1 MSSTATASRSISRT
15 TVGAPSWF
23 ACSRSRSRVSSVTGS
38 VSGTSPVCWHEHQ
51 VPQVLEQ
58 VGDEPPEILAL
69 LRELLEEHERAGRVA
84 LDDEVAEAEQHLLL
98 DRAEQL
104 QHVLHRDRAARRGD
118 TWSSVDTAS
127 RNEPRA
133 ARAMSASAASG
144 TSIPSPSAMRRSS
157 FTRSGRRGRW
167 KTNVW
172 QRERTVG
179 STFCSSVVQ
188 NTNRRCGGGSSI
200 SFSSAF
206 HAASV
211 SWCASSRM

>member
-1 MSSTATASRSISRT
+1 MSSTATCSRSISRI

-38 VSGTSPVCWHEHQ
+38 VSGTSPVCWTSIRWRRCSSRSS
-51 VPQVLEQ
+51 
-58 VGDEPPEILAL
+58 DEPAEVLAL
-69 LRELLEEHERAGRVA
+69 LGELLEEDERAGRVA
-84 LDDEVAEAEQHLLL
+84 VDDEVAEPEEHLLL

-104 QHVLHRDRAARRGD
+104 QHVLHGDRAAGRGRELVERRDRVAERAARRARDERERRVGHVHPLAVGD
-118 TWSSVDTAS
+118 TPQQ
-127 RNEPRA
+127 R
-133 ARAMSASAASG
+133 
-144 TSIPSPSAMRRSS
+144 
-157 FTRSGRRGRW
+157 TRSGSRGRW

-188 NTNRRCGGGSSI
+188 KTNSRCGGGSSI
-200 SFSSAF
+200 SFRSAF